1 MHLPAARLQAQIVNR
16 LPENRVFAS
25 EPAISVAL
33 VSAIWVIAVMHWAVK
48 DAVVPWDSKNQFY
61 AFFRFLSA
69 TLHSGEWPFWNPYHY
84 GGHPSVADPQSLIFS
99 PVFVIW
105 GAIDH
110 FPTMRVFDIVVQA
123 HLLIGGLA
131 IALIGWR
138 LHWPAASSVLAA
150 TMFMLGGPA
159 SGRLQHTGIILS
171 YSVFPLALLLLQL
184 ALERRSYTVAL
195 AFSITA
201 AAMALGRNQVA
212 LLLCALLISA
222 AVAEIVSSQRP
233 ARYLR
238 ERAGV
243 FAVMATAGGALL
255 IVPLLLTMQFASLS
269 NRPTEVL
276 GDALRGSLYPA
287 NFATIAIPNV
297 FGTHSAYWGPGA
309 ATLAEV
315 DLTDDSENY
324 LFVGAVP
331 ALLLL
336 WFGVGGHRFWQPGRR
351 LMACAFTVSWLFMLG
366 RYTPFYSLG
375 FRFVPGI
382 DLFRRPTDASFVFTI
397 AFAILAGH
405 FLDDYVRDGVPKLRS
420 LSAFLALVA
429 SLAVTA
435 SAIAFSA
442 KTGHAQDAAHAT
454 AISLS
459 VTFAAGLAL
468 VVMRGETARAPA
480 ASLLAFAAVFEL
492 LWWNT
497 ASRLNAE
504 PWNAYAVLEAPSGQ
518 DAVAIALLE
527 KSIAADHNRGDYPRV
542 EVLGLG
548 GAWQN
553 LAMVR
558 GWEAINGYNPLR
570 IGLYDRL
577 VSPGEQNWSVSL
589 RRFPSSFNNYD
600 SPLAKALGLTYL
612 VLGSSLQD
620 LPGLS
625 APPSSELLLSGP
637 PVWIYRLPDALPR
650 LSLIS
655 ESELEA
661 SRQDQAFSSGTE
673 HSDPTDDVQQPWH
686 RSSSLRS
693 AEASARVARIE
704 SSAPGRLDVVTKSA
718 ATAFLLVHD
727 LYYPGWIAEVDGKQR
742 PIARAGRLFRAVEVP
757 AGTHHVTFYFAPFA
771 FKNLEAA
778 LDMVLSHRIAGPEG
792 NAPLDRS
799 STR

>member
-1 MHLPAARLQAQIVNR
+1 MSSSGGPARSENQAQIVTR
-16 LPENRVFAS
+16 LSENRVLPREQS
-25 EPAISVAL
+25 TSVAL
-33 VSAIWVIAVMHWAVK
+33 ISAIWVIAVLHWTLK

-61 AFFRFLSA
+61 AFFRFLAA
-69 TLHSGEWPFWNPYHY
+69 TLHSSEWPFWNPYHY

-99 PVFVIW
+99 PLFVVW

-110 FPTMRVFDIVVQA
+110 FPTMRAFDIFIQA
-123 HLLIGGLA
+123 HLLVGGLA
-131 IALIGWR
+131 VAFIGWR

-171 YSVFPLALLLLQL
+171 YSAFPLALLLLQL
-184 ALERRSYTVAL
+184 ALERRSYTLAL
-195 AFSITA
+195 AFSVTA
-201 AAMALGRNQVA
+201 AGMALGRNQVA
-212 LLLCALLISA
+212 LLLCALLILA
-222 AVAEIVSSQRP
+222 AAKEIVSSQQP
-233 ARYLR
+233 TRYLR
-238 ERAGV
+238 ERTGV
-243 FAVMATAGGALL
+243 FAVMAIAGGALL

-269 NRPTEVL
+269 NRPSEVL

-287 NFATIAIPNV
+287 NFATIAIPNI
-297 FGTHSAYWGPGA
+297 FGTHSGYWGPGA

-324 LFVGAVP
+324 LFLGAVP
-331 ALLLL
+331 TLLLL
-336 WFGVGGHRFWQPGRR
+336 WFGIGGHRLWQPGRR
-351 LMACAFTVSWLFMLG
+351 LMACAFTVCCLFMLG
-366 RYTPFYSLG
+366 RYTLFYSLG
-375 FRFVPGI
+375 FRFIPGI

-397 AFAILAGH
+397 AFAILVGH
-405 FLDDYVRDGVPKLRS
+405 SLADYVRDGLPKLRP
-420 LSAFLALVA
+420 LSVLLAILV
-429 SLAVTA
+429 SFAVIA

-442 KTGHAQDAAHAT
+442 KTGHAQDAARET
-454 AISLS
+454 LISAS
-459 VTFAAGLAL
+459 VTLAAGLGLFA
-468 VVMRGETARAPA
+468 MRGETTRSPA
-480 ASLLAFAAVFEL
+480 AALVTFVAVVEL

-504 PWNAYAVLEAPSGQ
+504 PWNAYAVLEAPSGS

-589 RRFPSSFNNYD
+589 RQFPPSFNNYD

-620 LPGLS
+620 LPGLL
-625 APPSSELLLSGP
+625 APPTSELLLSGP
-637 PVWIYRLPDALPR
+637 PVWIYRIPGASPR
-650 LSLIS
+650 VSLV
-655 ESELEA
+655 SELELEA
-661 SRQDQAFSSGTE
+661 PRQDRAPSSGAE
-673 HSDPTDDVQQPWH
+673 HSHPPDDV
-686 RSSSLRS
+686 RSRHGLIAPRS
-693 AEASARVARIE
+693 AETGARVARIE
-704 SSAPGRLDVVTKSA
+704 SSAPGRLDVITTST

-727 LYYPGWIAEVDGKQR
+727 LYYPGWIAEVDGEQR
-742 PIARAGRLFRAVEVP
+742 PIARARRLFRAVEVP
-757 AGTHHVTFYFAPFA
+757 AGIHHVTFHFAPFA
-771 FKNLEAA
+771 LKNLEAA
-778 LDMVLSHRIAGPEG
+778 LLSR
-792 NAPLDRS
+792 
-799 STR
+799 